1 MKKPK
6 KLLPLVLAL
15 ALAAFLSSCAPAV
28 DEPPAEPSAEE
39 ILLEKA
45 QQFHDLMRDYLNTD
59 EKKLVFELGS
69 SGYDGIYL
77 NVISDTLTDYR
88 SVKEIFTEALSDD
101 YADYLLCDKF
111 GTLKFKEENGVL
123 YFAPSESSYIGT
135 LDTWCVGY
143 EETEDR
149 IIGRFASLN
158 GVPGHPEGEPDE
170 AYLNDLRNY
179 WFYNLTLEKF
189 PEGYRITD
197 CRVTDSEKKYP
208 AYGEHTFYHSG
219 AADLSKI
226 TEPALLPID
235 LTPDGRTES
244 APVSAEAAASA
255 LIDALVSSEKW
266 REDFR
271 LIDNGTTVSEGET
284 YYQITVGTENEFSYS
299 AVGRFWVSADSGAI
313 YLRFDPTLDEGGCFS
328 EYAENIPEDDGNTRL
343 IPFP

>member
-1 MKKPK
+1 MKKI
-6 KLLPLVLAL
+6 KLFIPLILL
-15 ALAAFLSSCAPAV
+15 AFLSSCAPAV

-69 SGYDGIYL
+69 SGYGGIYL

-88 SVKEIFTEALSDD
+88 SIKEIFTEALSDD
-101 YADYLLCDKF
+101 YADFMLRDNEDLPR
-111 GTLKFKEENGVL
+111 FKEADGVL
-123 YFAPSESSYIGT
+123 YFAQSESSYIGT

-143 EETEDR
+143 EETENR

-170 AYLNDLRNY
+170 AYLNDLGNY

-197 CRVTDSEKKYP
+197 CRTVGGEREYY
-208 AYGEHTFYHSG
+208 AYGKHTFYHSG
-219 AADLSKI
+219 VADLSKI

-235 LTPDGRTES
+235 FTPDEPS
-244 APVSAEAAASA
+244 
-255 LIDALVSSEKW
+255 
-266 REDFR
+266 
-271 LIDNGTTVSEGET
+271 
-284 YYQITVGTENEFSYS
+284 
-299 AVGRFWVSADSGAI
+299 
-313 YLRFDPTLDEGGCFS
+313 
-328 EYAENIPEDDGNTRL
+328 
-343 IPFP
+343 